1 MVRVW
6 LPCSVASPLLA
17 VSLLLLVPSGAVAQ
31 APPGSATSIPDCVG
45 ADLGLSAQYTDVGVA
60 QNNSGPPDGS
70 SAPNW
75 AVHTRDLMSNFVVCS
90 LDFAQNDIVPRVLP
104 WFNAIL
110 VIMVVWTGVTVMFSG
125 SSVQTLLP
133 FILLA
138 GFASGLMHTYYSP
151 TPIADAFL
159 GLDQGLAFTVLSG
172 AEAVANTLF
181 EQADEIY
188 YDAFDTAR
196 EVVEQR
202 NSQLIV
208 GSGTSFAGILTRVLM
223 ATITGSITGT
233 AVGPL
238 GTVGVGVGAGAGMA
252 AVEYNEWSDAFMAT
266 VWSILVMGV
275 MYSFLGLLHLA
286 YWIIMAQYMWGYFS
300 MAVIAVVGPF
310 FIPLVLVPQTQDY
323 FWGWFKALVNSAFYM
338 ITAAALYVIIA
349 LVLMLPLEFLT
360 GNAGTPPTDARTS
373 FAGLMEFTTNLFT
386 QYLPVI
392 AMALL
397 GALQVG
403 GIANSMTSGS
413 QPPGAGLAGRIAQV
427 GGAGAAVAGARN
439 FVRDKYNQFQAHRA
453 GVLSGDMRRRRQAV
467 ESGAPRRRGERGRDP
482 GHDTCSRRLLGGG
495 PGPGLPGG
503 AGGGPRSSP
512 AAVRTGSGAGGRSP
526 DGGRVPAA
534 LLSPGFK
541 LFERRIRQLGSRARW
556 PRARGLQARR
566 PQRQSLS

>member
-1 MVRVW
+1 
-6 LPCSVASPLLA
+6 
-17 VSLLLLVPSGAVAQ
+17 
-31 APPGSATSIPDCVG
+31 
-45 ADLGLSAQYTDVGVA
+45 
-60 QNNSGPPDGS
+60 
-70 SAPNW
+70 
-75 AVHTRDLMSNFVVCS
+75 MSNFVVCS

-181 EQADEIY
+181 EEADEIY

-223 ATITGSITGT
+223 ATTTGAITGT
-233 AVGPL
+233 AVGPV
-238 GTVGVGVGAGAGMA
+238 GTVGVGLGAGAGMA

-266 VWSILVMGV
+266 VWSILVMGA

-349 LVLMLPLEFLT
+349 VVLMLPLEFLT
-360 GNAGTPPTDARTS
+360 GDAGTPPTDGRTS

-413 QPPGAGLAGRIAQV
+413 QPPGAGLVGRIAQV
-427 GGAGAAVAGARN
+427 GGAGAALAGARS

-453 GVLSGDMRRRRQAV
+453 GVLSGDTRRRRQAV
-467 ESGAPRRRGERGRDP
+467 EQAHRAAGGERGP
-482 GHDTCSRRLLGGG
+482 GSGPTINVQPPPSGGG

-503 AGGGPRSSP
+503 GAGGGPAPSSP
-512 AAVRTGSGAGGRSP
+512 AGGPGPGPGAGGRSP

-534 LLSPGFK
+534 LLSPEFK
-541 LFERRIRQLGSRARW
+541 LFERRMR
-556 PRARGLQARR
+556 QARKPVQMAKALEDYKR
-566 PQRQSLS
+566 AVLRGSSS